1 MPWNQTPLMGQKAHF
16 IADYLRLALDMTQ
29 LCQGGHQ
36 SPHGMN
42 ATNPLF
48 YAARISPIEVIY
60 CFIIF

>member
-1 MPWNQTPLMGQKAHF
+1 MGQKTHF
-16 IADYLRLALDMTQ
+16 IADYLRLTLDMTV

-48 YAARISPIEVIY
+48 YAARISPLKVIN